1 MSFNYLLKQYYDKQ
15 RSIKV
20 LEDDLIL
27 LKEKINNFLDTKS
40 PENEDISIKTS
51 EYNVVRR
58 TISRET
64 MSKSN
69 CPKEIWEKHCN
80 LNKCTT
86 LSVKKIGEKRR
97 SRSRSR

>member
-1 MSFNYLLKQYYDKQ
+1 MSFNNLLKQYYDKQ
-15 RSIKV
+15 NSIKE

-27 LKEKINNFLDTKS
+27 LKEKINSFLDSKS
-40 PENEDISIKTS
+40 SSNEDISIKTS
-51 EYNVVRR
+51 EYNVIRR

-69 CPKEIWEKHCN
+69 CPKDIWEKYCN
-80 LNKCTT
+80 LNKCST

>member
-1 MSFNYLLKQYYDKQ
+1 MSFNNLLKQYYDKQ
-15 RSIKV
+15 QSIKE
-20 LEDDLIL
+20 LEDEVIL
-27 LKEKINNFLDTKS
+27 LKEKINNFLDSKS
-40 PENEDISIKTS
+40 NNEDISIKTS
-51 EYNVVRR
+51 EYNVIRR

-69 CPKEIWEKHCN
+69 CPKDIWEKYCN
-80 LNKCTT
+80 LNKCST